1 LSQRRQKPFEEVFMR
16 EAEPERNVAAII
28 VAVLAIAG
36 ASSFA
41 FAGITMFEKF
51 MVTATS
57 VPASAVNRS

>member
-1 LSQRRQKPFEEVFMR
+1 MR

-36 ASSFA
+36 ASSFT